1 MVPFML
7 LFMLPQSMLSL
18 LRLRGDEPR
27 AADDT
32 ETASFEM
39 DLSAA
44 RMRE

>member
-1 MVPFML
+1 MVP
-7 LFMLPQSMLSL
+7 QSKLSF

-27 AADDT
+27 AVDDT
-32 ETASFEM
+32 ETASLEM